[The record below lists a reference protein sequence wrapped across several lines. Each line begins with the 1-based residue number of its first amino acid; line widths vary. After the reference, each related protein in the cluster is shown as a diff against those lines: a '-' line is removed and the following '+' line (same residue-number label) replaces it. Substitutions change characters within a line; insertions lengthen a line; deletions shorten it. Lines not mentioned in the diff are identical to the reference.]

1 MLKKTLGPAL
11 CGALLLALAGCS
23 GDKDLEKPVE
33 APEIANS
40 IDVQEIWS
48 HSLGSSDSA
57 EFYSRLAP
65 AVSGGTV
72 FAAGRDGD
80 VYAMDLAS
88 GDTRWSV
95 DLSDEEE
102 NDDRRSAR
110 LSGGVAASPLKAAVG
125 SENGWIYVMN
135 AADGKLS
142 WKQYV
147 GAEVVSVP
155 AFSQDG
161 ARLFVL
167 DSRGLVTA
175 YDSAT
180 GAQLWQGGDSSGTLR
195 LRSQPRPVAVGNKA
209 LLLGTRSGKVL
220 ILSQSDGGLL
230 NSVTVGTPA
239 GSNDLERV
247 ADVAGTP
254 LLLGSEL
261 YTSAYNSGFV
271 WYSFNDRAV
280 VNRLGYHSSRDLAF
294 DGSRFVI
301 VGDDGHISCISRQ
314 DGHELW
320 QNAQLT
326 NRNVS
331 SPAIYG
337 EYAVVGDMEGY
348 VYFLDLGTGRIVF
361 MDSTDDSPVTAAPL
375 VTANGVLVQTSGSDL
390 YLFRHAQSAASS
402 KLAEANA
409 ELASAGAGVNFA
421 ADGYDVSG
429 GDILIN
435 GKSIKDYTLYSYRNK
450 FGTVFQDFQLYAANI
465 AENVLTDEYSESDQP
480 RVLEALKSSG
490 FEERLSSLKD
500 GIHTPLTKEFDQSG
514 INLSGG
520 EAQKVAISRVFAKD
534 CEIVI
539 LDEPSS
545 ALDPMTEYEL
555 NNTLMTALEKTVII
569 ISHRLSTTRMADVIY
584 MLENGKIIEQGSHDE
599 LMQTGGKYAEMFLK
613 QAEKYNF

>member
-1 MLKKTLGPAL
+1 MESGMLKKTLGPAL

-110 LSGGVAASPLKAAVG
+110 LSGGVAASRLKAAVG

-429 GDILIN
+429 GEVTREMLQQRRAQAQELVSRMEAQQRAMEARRAEYERQRAEYLEARKRAEEEHRQSLAGFGLMPGVKSEGSGEES
-435 GKSIKDYTLYSYRNK
+435 GKVQSVEQEQAS
-450 FGTVFQDFQLYAANI
+450 GSQGA
-465 AENVLTDEYSESDQP
+465 SESGQSDENSQDK
-480 RVLEALKSSG
+480 ASG
-490 FEERLSSLKD
+490 F
-500 GIHTPLTKEFDQSG
+500 GI
-514 INLSGG
+514 
-520 EAQKVAISRVFAKD
+520 
-534 CEIVI
+534 
-539 LDEPSS
+539 
-545 ALDPMTEYEL
+545 Y
-555 NNTLMTALEKTVII
+555 
-569 ISHRLSTTRMADVIY
+569 
-584 MLENGKIIEQGSHDE
+584 
-599 LMQTGGKYAEMFLK
+599 
-613 QAEKYNF
+613 